1 MKVHKYNTKKYNFEE
16 LLEGKYTLDDG
27 YKVIRSKKFI
37 KVWES
42 FILNELT
49 KILSSNKI
57 VVQKLPSIRIHP
69 GHTNNSYT
77 TEGSDNGMWANMHK
91 DSEAPYHHPKFDINF
106 WMPLTDVNSKN
117 TMYIETTP
125 DNYKPVL
132 LKYGE
137 FLEFKGNLIKH
148 GGKIYNSSDVLR
160 MSLDFRGCTYDNYDE
175 SVLEDI
181 PIHVTGRVNKTQK
194 NWFVLDEYYSLY
206 ER

>member
-1 MKVHKYNTKKYNFEE
+1 MKVHKYNTKKYNFGE
-16 LLEGKYTLDDG
+16 LLEGKYTPDGG

-57 VVQKLPSIRIHP
+57 VVQKLPSIKIHP

-91 DSEAPYHHPKFDINF
+91 DSDAPYNHPKFDINF